1 MPFTEDHKHG
11 GGRDERASSRA
22 RVALASLFALA
33 LAGCARVAGLG
44 GTAPAPAPTPAAPA
58 PAPSTAR
65 PAPAPT
71 SPPSAARPPATA
83 ARNWDDYRRLA
94 AQRIVTANPGATYGG
109 PPPEPLL
116 AIPVLEIELNAD
128 GSVRRIDVLRHPS
141 QARDTTQL
149 AIDAVRRAAPFGD
162 VSRLPRPWK
171 FSEVFLF
178 DDNRRFKPR
187 TLDQ

>member
-1 MPFTEDHKHG
+1 MPFIEDRQDG
-11 GGRDERASSRA
+11 RGRDASAALRS

-33 LAGCARVAGLG
+33 LAGCARVPGLG
-44 GTAPAPAPTPAAPA
+44 GAAPSPAPAPTPG
-58 PAPSTAR
+58 PSPAR
-65 PAPAPT
+65 PAPAP
-71 SPPSAARPPATA
+71 SPSSARPPAPTA
-83 ARNWDDYRRLA
+83 RSWDDYRRTA
-94 AQRIVTANPGATYGG
+94 AQRIVAANPGATYNGR
-109 PPPEPLL
+109 PPEPLL